1 MSWIALKKLL
11 RRVPLLQQLW
21 HTIRKDPNHF
31 LFSVSGVIHVGAN
44 TGQEREGY
52 EEYGLNV
59 LWVEPI
65 PNIFKTLEK
74 NIEHL
79 HRQRAILAL
88 VTEQDNRSYQFH
100 VADNAGA
107 SSSILE
113 LKDHK
118 DLWPNVRYSE
128 TIPMTS
134 TTLPSL
140 LKKENID
147 LSKFNALIMDTQG
160 SELLVL
166 QGALPILRHFKFIK
180 TEVAD
185 FEAYADCCQ
194 LEDINRFME
203 HNGFENFSQTQFAGR
218 SEVGHYFDV
227 TYKRVS

>member
-1 MSWIALKKLL
+1 MPLSTLKKLL
-11 RRVPLLQQLW
+11 RKVPLLQRLW
-21 HTIRKDPNHF
+21 HIIRKDPNRF

-44 TGQEREGY
+44 TGQECESY
-52 EEYGLNV
+52 DEYGLNV

-79 HRQRAILAL
+79 QHQRAIQAL

-100 VADNAGA
+100 VADNEGG

-118 DLWPNVRYSE
+118 NIWPDVSYSE

-140 LKKENID
+140 LKKENIN

-194 LEDINRFME
+194 LEDINRFMKQ
-203 HNGFENFSQTQFAGR
+203 NGFEKFSQTSFAGK
-218 SEVGHYFDV
+218 SDVGHYYDV
-227 TYKRVS
+227 TYRRVG

>member
-21 HTIRKDPNHF
+21 HTIRKDPNRF

-147 LSKFNALIMDTQG
+147 LSKFNALIMDTQ
-160 SELLVL
+160 
-166 QGALPILRHFKFIK
+166 ALNCSCFKAPFPFSGIL
-180 TEVAD
+180 
-185 FEAYADCCQ
+185 
-194 LEDINRFME
+194 N
-203 HNGFENFSQTQFAGR
+203 S
-218 SEVGHYFDV
+218 
-227 TYKRVS
+227 